1 MWSKWTPQVMVK
13 DGHNG
18 IANVKM
24 CPEEN
29 MR

>member
-1 MWSKWTPQVMVK
+1 MWSEWPPQVMVQ
-13 DGHNG
+13 DGQNG

-24 CPEEN
+24 CSQEN